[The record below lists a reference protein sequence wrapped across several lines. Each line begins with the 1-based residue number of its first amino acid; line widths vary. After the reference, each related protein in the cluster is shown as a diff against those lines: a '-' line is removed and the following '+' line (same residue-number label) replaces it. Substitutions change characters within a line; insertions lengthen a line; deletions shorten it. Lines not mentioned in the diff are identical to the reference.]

1 VSTPASASAADSART
16 GLPAP
21 FTLLIADDHRLFRD
35 GVRTLLR
42 SVPEAELVGEAAD
55 GEEAVTLAVSLQPD
69 LVVMDIR
76 MPGLNGVE
84 ATRRILRDCPNIRVL
99 MVTML
104 DDDGSVFAAMRAGAR
119 GYVLKGADHAE
130 IVRAI
135 RAVADGEG
143 IFSPAIASR
152 MVDCFANLAPPVPD
166 LLPGLTPREREI
178 LGLLSEGCKNA
189 EIAARLCLSAKT
201 VRNNVSNILT
211 KLEVADRT
219 QAAVR
224 ALEAGIRV
232 PPQEP

>member
-1 VSTPASASAADSART
+1 MSTPP
-16 GLPAP
+16 LPAP
-21 FTLLIADDHRLFRD
+21 FTVLVADDHRLFRD

-42 SVPEAELVGEAAD
+42 TVSEAELVGEAAD
-55 GEEAVTLAVSLQPD
+55 GEEAVRLAVSLQPD
-69 LVVMDIR
+69 VVVMDIR

-84 ATRRILRDCPNIRVL
+84 ATRQILRDCPSVRVL

-143 IFSPAIASR
+143 IFSPAIAVR
-152 MVDCFANLAPPVPD
+152 LVDYFARLTPPVPD
-166 LLPGLTPREREI
+166 LLPGLTLREREI

-189 EIAARLCLSAKT
+189 DIAARLSLSAKT
-201 VRNNVSNILT
+201 VRNNVSNILA
-211 KLEVADRT
+211 KLQVADRT

-224 ALEAGIRV
+224 VLEAQAQGGALQRGDHGS
-232 PPQEP
+232 